1 MATQI
6 SSDIATEVNITAR
19 KDDSFFLKITLTKA
33 DGSAYDFTDYEI
45 ATLFITNNN
54 GDAVRTLKHSASA
67 ATLPNVASAIS
78 LTEAASGILTIS
90 VAGGN
95 MSVPKGNY
103 PYRLVIEDQTPTIH
117 ETITVM
123 YGKFKVND

>member
-54 GDAVRTLKHSASA
+54 GDAVRTLKHSTS
-67 ATLPNVASAIS
+67 TVSLPSVASAIS

-103 PYRLVIEDQTPTIH
+103 PYRLVIEDQTPTIN